1 MNSRPMLLEE
11 MDEDDLTEAD
21 VRQAMNGRIA
31 NELTEDQ
38 RGLRFLV
45 RGKTADSANCSS
57 AHLVSDYEV

>member
-1 MNSRPMLLEE
+1 
-11 MDEDDLTEAD
+11 MDEDDLTEAN

-45 RGKTADSANCSS
+45 RGNTADSANCAS